1 MRQPTLIAM
10 LAWLGSGLV
19 ASPAAAQDWSVT
31 ANVAEVCSC
40 AITCPC
46 NFGGEPS
53 REPCEG
59 NRLIEITDGHYGD
72 TSLNGVTFVVTFGM
86 REWSKIYVSDNISAA
101 QMEALDALLPRAFG
115 GFHRNMLALSQAP
128 VTVTRE
134 GDQLSFSTPESAVV
148 METLRGLND
157 EPITIDNLP
166 SPVYHDYTQQ
176 ISIVHEHDSGDKH
189 FSYSGTTGF
198 RSRMEV
204 SGR

>member
-19 ASPAAAQDWSVT
+19 ASPTAAQDWSVT

-72 TSLNGVTFVVTFGM
+72 TSLDGVNVRRDV
-86 REWSKIYVSDNISAA
+86 RHA
-101 QMEALDALLPRAFG
+101 
-115 GFHRNMLALSQAP
+115 
-128 VTVTRE
+128 
-134 GDQLSFSTPESAVV
+134 
-148 METLRGLND
+148 
-157 EPITIDNLP
+157 
-166 SPVYHDYTQQ
+166 
-176 ISIVHEHDSGDKH
+176 
-189 FSYSGTTGF
+189 
-198 RSRMEV
+198 
-204 SGR
+204 